1 MCPGAPFLIEGT
13 AEHMAVRLKAVVDAC
28 SVAVSRLSDSDAVL
42 LVTSGATGS
51 TDDGPDSPAWREL
64 PPGTVIST
72 TPVRRS
78 DLPEYPARSL
88 ASGGEGAAPVSAPAV
103 ATPSVA
109 TPSVATPSV
118 ATLSVT
124 TLSVGTMVGAA
135 LLAAQDAG
143 ASVRGNSPARRP
155 PTTAFEITGQPA
167 AVAEMLA
174 QRVHSAQRIALL
186 VIADGS
192 ACHGDDAPGRRDDR
206 ARTFDARLA
215 DALAAG
221 DPDALR
227 VAAADPDLA
236 RALLAAV
243 DPLTVLALLAAG
255 RPPATAELLYSDAPL
270 GVGYLVASWRWAQ
283 G

>member
-13 AEHMAVRLKAVVDAC
+13 AELMAVRLKAVVDAC
-28 SVAVSRLSDSDAVL
+28 SVAVSGLFDSDAVL
-42 LVTSGATGS
+42 LVTPGAPGS
-51 TDDGPDSPAWREL
+51 TDDRPAWREL

-78 DLPEYPARSL
+78 DLPEHPTLSL
-88 ASGGEGAAPVSAPAV
+88 ASGGEGAGPVAAPAV
-103 ATPSVA
+103 ATVSVPHLSVA
-109 TPSVATPSV
+109 
-118 ATLSVT
+118 

-135 LLAAQDAG
+135 LLAAQVAG
-143 ASVRGNSPARRP
+143 APVRGNSPMRRRRP
-155 PTTAFEITGQPA
+155 PTTAFEITGPPA
-167 AVAEMLA
+167 EVAGMLA
-174 QRVHSAQRIALL
+174 DRVHSAERIALL

-206 ARTFDARLA
+206 ARTFDGALA
-215 DALAAG
+215 EALAAG

-227 VAAADPDLA
+227 VAAADHDLA
-236 RALLAAV
+236 RALLASV

-270 GVGYLVASWRWAQ
+270 RVGYLVASWRWAQ

>member
-13 AEHMAVRLKAVVDAC
+13 AELMAVRLKAVVDAC
-28 SVAVSRLSDSDAVL
+28 SVAVSGLFDSDAVL
-42 LVTSGATGS
+42 LVTSGAIGAA
-51 TDDGPDSPAWREL
+51 DDGPAWREL

-78 DLPEYPARSL
+78 DLPEHPTLSL
-88 ASGGEGAAPVSAPAV
+88 ASDGEGAGPVAAPATV
-103 ATPSVA
+103 SVA
-109 TPSVATPSV
+109 NRSVA
-118 ATLSVT
+118 

-135 LLAAQDAG
+135 LLAAQVAG
-143 ASVRGNSPARRP
+143 APVRGNSPMRRRRP
-155 PTTAFEITGQPA
+155 PTTAFEITGPPA
-167 AVAEMLA
+167 EVAGMLA
-174 QRVHSAQRIALL
+174 DRVHSAERIALL

-206 ARTFDARLA
+206 ARTFDGALA
-215 DALAAG
+215 EALAAG

-227 VAAADPDLA
+227 VAAADHDLA
-236 RALLAAV
+236 RALLAQV

>member
-13 AEHMAVRLKAVVDAC
+13 AEQLAVRLKPVVDAC
-28 SVAVSRLSDSDAVL
+28 SVAVSRLFDSDAVL
-42 LVTSGATGS
+42 LVTSGAPGS
-51 TDDGPDSPAWREL
+51 TDDGRDSPAWREL

-78 DLPEYPARSL
+78 DLPEHPTLSL
-88 ASGGEGAAPVSAPAV
+88 ASGREGAAPAPAPAV
-103 ATPSVA
+103 P
-109 TPSVATPSV
+109 
-118 ATLSVT
+118 TLSVT

-135 LLAAQDAG
+135 LLAAQAVG
-143 ASVRGNSPARRP
+143 ASVRGNSPMRRRP
-155 PTTAFEITGQPA
+155 PTTAFEITGPPA
-167 AVAEMLA
+167 EVAGMLA
-174 QRVHSAQRIALL
+174 DRVHSAERIALL

-206 ARTFDARLA
+206 AKTFDA
-215 DALAAG
+215 ALAAALATG

-227 VAAADPDLA
+227 VAAADRDLA
-236 RALLAAV
+236 RALLAAI
-243 DPLTVLALLAAG
+243 DPLTVLALLGAG

-270 GVGYLVASWRWAQ
+270 GVGYLVASWQWAQ

>member
-13 AEHMAVRLKAVVDAC
+13 AEQMAVRLTAVVEAC
-28 SVAVSRLSDSDAVL
+28 SVAVSGLFDSDAVL
-42 LVTSGATGS
+42 LVTPGAPGS
-51 TDDGPDSPAWREL
+51 TDDRPAWREL

-78 DLPEYPARSL
+78 DLPERPTLSL
-88 ASGGEGAAPVSAPAV
+88 ASGGEGAGPLAAPTV
-103 ATPSVA
+103 ATVSVPNLSVA
-109 TPSVATPSV
+109 
-118 ATLSVT
+118 

-135 LLAAQDAG
+135 LLAAQVAG
-143 ASVRGNSPARRP
+143 APIRGNSPVRRPP
-155 PTTAFEITGQPA
+155 PTTAFEITGRPA
-167 AVAEMLA
+167 EVAGMLA
-174 QRVHSAQRIALL
+174 DRVHSAERIALL

-206 ARTFDARLA
+206 ARTFDGALA
-215 DALAAG
+215 EALAAG

-227 VAAADPDLA
+227 VAAADHDLA
-236 RALLAAV
+236 RALLAQV

-270 GVGYLVASWRWAQ
+270 GVGYLVASWRWAH